1 MAGAMAEM
9 ITGAMTGILSCSSM
23 FFLLFPDNF
32 RQGIHFIIERF
43 HVGVNIVDMLLQFNN
58 FFEHFCHQKSFC
70 FLGFCLHWC
79 FFCHDRI
86 GYFYFWCIYS
96 RPKYFRQKWWNWIQ
110 IGFGLGS
117 IGLGLSSGSGSI
129 SWVWLFNAGCLS
141 SLRYQLCWDFL
152 LRIGNNSGKCYLLQS
167 LSEKIMKTI
176 ITELTSLYL
185 IYVEIIFDT
194 IIYFN

>member
-9 ITGAMTGILSCSSM
+9 ITGAMTGILSCSGM

-96 RPKYFRQKWWNWIQ
+96 RPKYFRQAWRNLWC
-110 IGFGLGS
+110 IGFNLFRFGLNWFGFNWF
-117 IGLGLSSGSGSI
+117 GFGDFNTGFLSLLYGFSYVGI
-129 SWVWLFNAGCLS
+129 FFYAFVRDNA
-141 SLRYQLCWDFL
+141 
-152 LRIGNNSGKCYLLQS
+152 
-167 LSEKIMKTI
+167 TI
-176 ITELTSLYL
+176 ISRYL
-185 IYVEIIFDT
+185 KKIKKTVVLIKEF
-194 IIYFN
+194 